1 MTSCFGR
8 KSFFDGSKCGLANEK
23 KVNPIKRVA
32 VLTAILDDPKA
43 IQESFNRIVAD
54 YQGMVIGRMGIPL
67 NDKGI
72 SVICISLY
80 GPMDQINSLNGQ
92 LGKLKDVHSKL
103 TISKKKFAEEDG
115 KKNEK

>member
-1 MTSCFGR
+1 MS
-8 KSFFDGSKCGLANEK
+8 
-23 KVNPIKRVA
+23 PIKRVA

-72 SVICISLY
+72 SIICISLY
-80 GPMDQINSLNGQ
+80 GQMDQINSLNGQ

-103 TISKKKFAEEDG
+103 TISKKEFTEENG
-115 KKNEK
+115 EKDEN